1 MRRIEFESDERLC
14 SAPTARAWTL
24 LWGESRSCTNGVT
37 APASL
42 TPWRPLSCG
51 QMISEAPKLCSGD
64 VQQVQTLV
72 WLEIHLPAATLCL
85 STDLKLQACSSKVCI
100 VGKVCIACTHD

>member
-1 MRRIEFESDERLC
+1 MPPPLLMRRIEFESDERLC

-42 TPWRPLSCG
+42 TPCRPLSCG
-51 QMISEAPKLCSGD
+51 QMTFEAAKLSSEG
-64 VQQVQTLV
+64 VQQV
-72 WLEIHLPAATLCL
+72 WLET
-85 STDLKLQACSSKVCI
+85 
-100 VGKVCIACTHD
+100 